1 MGFRM
6 ARTRLGTSTSS
17 ESGRCSRRHVIV
29 AATAVLGWQLLGARQ
44 SPAYSQEMKMRN
56 DAATGSTRSPLDH
69 QALADGPV
77 PDGGNGIMTR
87 DQLVARLKRAGEL
100 EISGEDQA
108 ETDSYF
114 DPAHFRFHAPD
125 GFETDYAGL
134 TNYFK
139 AIRAAFDD
147 RSIRRGIIVAE
158 GNYIACQTWIEG
170 RFVREFTQSPAG
182 SLPPNGQRV
191 VWDLSNIFRFDD
203 QGRLVEEWVRTDYR
217 SFLRQL
223 GAPGK

>member
-1 MGFRM
+1 MTK
-6 ARTRLGTSTSS
+6 TRLGTSTSS
-17 ESGRCSRRHVIV
+17 ESGRCSRRHVI
-29 AATAVLGWQLLGARQ
+29 ATATAVLGWQLLGARQ
-44 SPAYSQEMKMRN
+44 SLAYSQEMKMRN
-56 DAATGSTRSPLDH
+56 DAATGSTRNPLDH
-69 QALADGPV
+69 HALADGPV
-77 PDGGNGIMTR
+77 PDGGNGVMTR
-87 DQLVARLKRAGEL
+87 DQLAARLKRAGEL
-100 EISGEDQA
+100 EVSGEDQA

-114 DPAHFRFHAPD
+114 DTAHFRFHAPD

-139 AIRAAFDD
+139 AIR
-147 RSIRRGIIVAE
+147 
-158 GNYIACQTWIEG
+158 CQTWIEG
-170 RFVREFTQSPAG
+170 KFVREFTQSPAG

-203 QGRLVEEWVRTDYR
+203 QGRLAEEWVRTDYR

>member
-1 MGFRM
+1 MTKTGLDAF
-6 ARTRLGTSTSS
+6 TSS
-17 ESGRCSRRHVIV
+17 GSGRGSRRHVIL
-29 AATAVLGWQLLGARQ
+29 AATAVLGCQLLNAQQ
-44 SPAYSQEMKMRN
+44 SPAYSQETKMDS
-56 DAATGSTRSPLDH
+56 DAATGSTGNSLDQH
-69 QALADGPV
+69 ALADEPV
-77 PDGGNGIMTR
+77 PNGRDVFMTR

-100 EISGEDQA
+100 EVSGGDQA

-114 DPAHFRFHAPD
+114 DTARFRFHGPD
-125 GFETDYAGL
+125 GFEADYAGL
-134 TNYFK
+134 ANYFK

-147 RSIRRGIIVAE
+147 RSIRRGIIVVE

-223 GAPGK
+223 GVPGK